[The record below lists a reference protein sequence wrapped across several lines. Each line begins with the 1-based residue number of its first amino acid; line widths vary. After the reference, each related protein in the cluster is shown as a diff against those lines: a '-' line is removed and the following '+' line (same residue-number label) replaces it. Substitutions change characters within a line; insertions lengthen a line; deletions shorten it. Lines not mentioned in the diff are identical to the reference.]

1 MPTQVELLKKYN
13 IPIRGQMGQHL
24 LIDPNIQKK
33 IVDLLEISEGELVLE
48 IGPGLGALTGE
59 ILSRG
64 AEVFAVEKDQRFIK
78 VLEDEWGAEGKLK
91 VHLRDVLEF
100 DFVILKDQLKKQ
112 KKIKVIS
119 NLPYYITAPI
129 LFKLIENRKFISRA
143 VLMMQKEVADRI
155 MAAPGGKEYGRL
167 TLGVR
172 YAAEVKHA
180 FNVPP
185 ACFTPRPEVSS
196 SVLTF
201 SFLPD
206 ENLLSPDKEKKVFAL
221 IDLAFSQRRKTFLSL
236 LCHHPQMNIGREH
249 WLKAFQACGFKAT
262 VRGEEL
268 LFKDYLALSAFL
280 PDSIASSV
288 RGKSHERN

>member
-1 MPTQVELLKKYN
+1 
-13 IPIRGQMGQHL
+13 MGQHL

-33 IVDLLEISEGELVLE
+33 IVDLLEIQPGELVLE

-64 AEVFAVEKDQRFIK
+64 ASVFAIEKDERFLKI
-78 VLEDEWGAEGKLK
+78 LADEWGVNGKLE
-91 VHLRDVLEF
+91 VHHQDILEF
-100 DFVILKDQLKKQ
+100 DFLSLKSKLKKQ
-112 KKIKVIS
+112 KSIKVVS

-129 LFKLIENRKFISRA
+129 LFKLIENREWISRA

-155 MAAPGGKEYGRL
+155 LASPGGKEYGRL

-172 YAAEVKHA
+172 YAADVRHA

-201 SFLPD
+201 TFHPEKD
-206 ENLLSPDKEKKVFAL
+206 LLSPEKEKKVFAL

-236 LCHHPQMNIGREH
+236 LSHHPQMNIGREL
-249 WLKAFQACGFKAT
+249 WIKAFEACGFKSTA
-262 VRGEEL
+262 RGEEL
-268 LFKDYLALSAFL
+268 LFKDYLALSEFL
-280 PDSIASSV
+280 PELPG
-288 RGKSHERN
+288 RRKKS